1 MAAAAAPSPAPPVH
15 RSKND
20 EVVPDFIQKLFNM
33 LESTDETSCYHWGRQ
48 GTAFVI
54 DDTNEFAKTVLPRR
68 FKHSN
73 FSSFVRQLNKYDFH
87 KIRFADNNSSSSAGQ
102 QQAWEFQH
110 PLFRRDKKHLLAQIH
125 RKGNTSKNNN
135 ATKKNHRPSA
145 SGNVSPSSST
155 TSSSTAILD
164 PSKSTTDTSA
174 ALLDVQHLNDLQ
186 ASLQSQIDKL
196 SSTQHTL
203 ASTLGRLVTTDTML
217 LNELRGLKRKMDEKD
232 SILWTILNQS
242 PKKQHTSSSSL
253 DPMPLD
259 HHQQKT
265 SPPSPTNIKQESWP
279 HPENTSTAPLFLPSS
294 SSPLPHP
301 PQTSSAT
308 TAPPSTVTTPMP
320 IHELQHPPF
329 PTASTSLPSSPNTT
343 TTTATSQQQPS
354 LIVSN
359 PVVESQSSSSPATT
373 AAAGASTT
381 CHSWR
386 HRPKILVVE
395 DNVVYRRISMRCLDR
410 LGCAYQMAC
419 DGLEAVA
426 CMKVSHYDLILMD
439 ISIPKLD
446 GMAATRTLRQ
456 YDQHTPVVSMTASYS
471 DIDIQNYVGSGMS
484 DLLPKP
490 FDQHKLYDIIKQH
503 CSHLI

>member
-1 MAAAAAPSPAPPVH
+1 MDTFYSEADESNDFKIPIIDHHHPTTNTLSTTATMATAPPPVP

-33 LESTDETSCYHWGRQ
+33 LESTDETSCYHWGRK

-125 RKGNTSKNNN
+125 RKGNTSSKNNN
-135 ATKKNHRPSA
+135 ATKKNHHPSTNDNA
-145 SGNVSPSSST
+145 SPSSSSS
-155 TSSSTAILD
+155 SSSTALLD
-164 PSKSTTDTSA
+164 QPKSTNDTSA
-174 ALLDVQHLNDLQ
+174 FDVQQLNDLQ
-186 ASLQSQIDKL
+186 TSLQSQIDKL

-203 ASTLGRLVTTDTML
+203 ASTLRRLVTTDTML

-242 PKKQHTSSSSL
+242 PKKPHTSSSS
-253 DPMPLD
+253 PLD

-265 SPPSPTNIKQESWP
+265 SPPSIKQESWP
-279 HPENTSTAPLFLPSS
+279 HPENTSTSSLFLS
-294 SSPLPHP
+294 SSPLP
-301 PQTSSAT
+301 QNSSA
-308 TAPPSTVTTPMP
+308 PSTVTPPMP
-320 IHELQHPPF
+320 MHELQHTPY
-329 PTASTSLPSSPNTT
+329 PTTSASLPSSPNTT
-343 TTTATSQQQPS
+343 TTTQQPVVAS
-354 LIVSN
+354 TPIV
-359 PVVESQSSSSPATT
+359 ETQSSPA
-373 AAAGASTT
+373 AATT

-426 CMKVSHYDLILMD
+426 CMKLTHYDLILMD

-471 DIDIQNYVGSGMS
+471 DVDIQNYVGSGMS

-503 CSHLI
+503 CAHLI